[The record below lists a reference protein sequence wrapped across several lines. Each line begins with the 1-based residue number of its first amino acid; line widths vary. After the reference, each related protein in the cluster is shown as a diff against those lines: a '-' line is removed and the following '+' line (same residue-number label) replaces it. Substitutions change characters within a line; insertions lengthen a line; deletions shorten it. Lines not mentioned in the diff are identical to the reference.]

1 MTEAQRLEEARK
13 HAIAIAKIL
22 ADTRCVNVRVLDMNK
37 LSPVCDYF
45 VLATGTSSRQM
56 KSVIDDV
63 AEYADDHNLRV
74 LSSSGTGEA
83 WTAIDLVDVVVH
95 LFNIDA
101 RMHYDLDNLWA
112 DAKDVAWKD

>member
-1 MTEAQRLEEARK
+1 MARL
-13 HAIAIAKIL
+13 L
-22 ADTRCVNVRVLDMNK
+22 ADTRCTNVRILDMSK
-37 LSPVCDYF
+37 LSPVCDFF

-56 KSVIDDV
+56 RSVADDV

-74 LSSSGTGEA
+74 LSNTGTGES

-95 LFNIDA
+95 IFTLDA

-112 DAKDVAWKD
+112 DAQDVDWKPKA